1 MFLVYLPTWL
11 GHKLGWMLVNIP
23 APWSIWVGLVFM
35 IYEYSYTDV
44 YECWCMFFGF
54 ITVAFE
60 YDFFVDFDHGFH
72 PSSCRNGFGWQ
83 ASGETSRIHI
93 PKNQSTTVVQ
103 ILVCSQ
109 SNTHQISISSWRC
122 HIRFFHFISQGL
134 GLMSQLLGICFEHHH
149 QPYLLEMKYRKY
161 PLFSRVMFFNITG
174 HQSQALY
181 YGNQKDAL
189 PIGFSEIKETPMI
202 SWEVWDR
209 GLWP

>member
-35 IYEYSYTDV
+35 IYEYIYTDV

-83 ASGETSRIHI
+83 RQGDFSDPY
-93 PKNQSTTVVQ
+93 PKESVNNCGADFSMFPVKY
-103 ILVCSQ
+103 
-109 SNTHQISISSWRC
+109 HQISISSWRC
-122 HIRFFHFISQGL
+122 HIRFSIS
-134 GLMSQLLGICFEHHH
+134 
-149 QPYLLEMKYRKY
+149 YLRGWDWCPNYWGFVL
-161 PLFSRVMFFNITG
+161 NIT
-174 HQSQALY
+174 
-181 YGNQKDAL
+181 
-189 PIGFSEIKETPMI
+189 I
-202 SWEVWDR
+202 SHICWRWNIVNIPCLVGWCFQHNGTSIPSPVLWESKGCSSHR
-209 GLWP
+209 F